1 MTTLYAFIILLG
13 VLVTIHEFGHFIAA
27 RSVGIRVERFSVGI
41 PPRLVSITSINDG
54 FLFRIVFFKLVDGK
68 IKWTSVISK
77 KLKKETVKD
86 QIQNM

>member
-41 PPRLVSITSINDG
+41 PPRLVSITSIDDG
-54 FLFRIVFFKLVDGK
+54 FLFKLFFSNL
-68 IKWTSVISK
+68 
-77 KLKKETVKD
+77 
-86 QIQNM
+86 